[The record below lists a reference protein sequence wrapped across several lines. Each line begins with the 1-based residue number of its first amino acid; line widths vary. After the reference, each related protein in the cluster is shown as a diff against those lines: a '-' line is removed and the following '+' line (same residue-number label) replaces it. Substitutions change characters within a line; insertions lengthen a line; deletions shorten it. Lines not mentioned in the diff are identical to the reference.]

1 MAAAHHFLL
10 HGLVVASEVDLPA
23 PRIAARASDIAYR
36 VDLGAALPDSAH
48 SRSDD
53 PADPWA
59 TEHWLG
65 DRLAVEFPAR
75 ATFEVSRTEVVL
87 IRDESND
94 PDLVLHLFLHH
105 VLPRAV
111 ALRGDLMLHAAGAVG
126 PAGRAYLFLAAA
138 GTGKST
144 LVTGLGVEGWLL
156 LDDDG
161 IRLTRAEADGYVA
174 SPGSAH
180 VALLPDVAAT
190 LVPELEP
197 GPPIARGST
206 KRRFAVD
213 GERLRLADAP
223 ARVAG
228 LFILT
233 RGGATTTVSQ
243 LGFAAA
249 VGEIARHGFHLADDP
264 AAVPRQAFEHAS
276 ALAAATTVRRLVVPD
291 GLDELVSA
299 RAAIAE
305 LDTKI

>member
-1 MAAAHHFLL
+1 
-10 HGLVVASEVDLPA
+10 
-23 PRIAARASDIAYR
+23 
-36 VDLGAALPDSAH
+36 
-48 SRSDD
+48 
-53 PADPWA
+53 
-59 TEHWLG
+59 
-65 DRLAVEFPAR
+65 
-75 ATFEVSRTEVVL
+75 
-87 IRDESND
+87 
-94 PDLVLHLFLHH
+94 VLHLFLHH

-111 ALRGDLMLHAAGAVG
+111 ALRGDLMLHAAGAVS

-161 IRLTRAEADGYVA
+161 IRLTRAEEDGYVA

-228 LFILT
+228 LFIFT

-264 AAVPRQAFEHAS
+264 DAVPRQAFEHAS

-299 RAAIAE
+299 RATISE
-305 LDTKI
+305 LDKKI